1 VHVRKERESLLQKK
15 PPKGKNGDCDGE
27 NSWISGVSPGE
38 EEEEENVWGGREEV
52 ARETGCANEVNG
64 GVDAK
69 NAHAKAVYFSSNY
82 QGRTWQPRDRAAR
95 PWPFVVMTCLALLR
109 RVRAFSRSLS
119 GFKIIFLSG
128 EREKFLLKGLRK
140 HPGSVLG

>member
-1 VHVRKERESLLQKK
+1 MYAKREKVCYKK
-15 PPKGKNGDCDGE
+15 SHQKGKMVIVMVKTPG
-27 NSWISGVSPGE
+27 SRVSPQEKKRKRKMCGE
-38 EEEEENVWGGREEV
+38 GGKRLQ
-52 ARETGCANEVNG
+52 RETGCANQVNG